1 MAMCHH
7 DVKQGMDAFTP
18 PLDVMSK
25 RDGQHIALYST
36 VDDLQKDVLHNL
48 HCVSPDDVDS
58 FFSSSIDDD
67 DIVQHDDLVE
77 MYR

>member
-36 VDDLQKDVLHNL
+36 VDDPCDDVLFSLLNVFL
-48 HCVSPDDVDS
+48 DDVIF
-58 FFSSSIDDD
+58 FFSPST
-67 DIVQHDDLVE
+67 
-77 MYR
+77 MMKT